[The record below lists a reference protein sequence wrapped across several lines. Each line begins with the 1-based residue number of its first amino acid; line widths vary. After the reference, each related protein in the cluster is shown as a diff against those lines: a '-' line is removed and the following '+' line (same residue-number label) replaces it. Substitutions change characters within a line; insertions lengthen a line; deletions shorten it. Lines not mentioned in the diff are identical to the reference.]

1 MLNRR
6 SFIATAGATVGA
18 GVAVTSLP
26 ALGQSGSRPA
36 EPPLPALG
44 SRLALPPVQL
54 LDGSVFRPAAA
65 EGQVLVL
72 YWWASW
78 CPFCA
83 VQSPHMEKLWQAQR
97 GRGLRML
104 ALSIDSRREAA
115 QSYLQKKGYTFPAGM
130 VTPAVARVLPKPRG
144 LPVTLVRG
152 RDGTVVWA
160 ESGELFPE
168 DVEGLAKFL

>member
-1 MLNRR
+1 MLTRR
-6 SFIATAGATVGA
+6 SFVASAAATVGA
-18 GVAVTSLP
+18 GAAITSLP
-26 ALGQSGSRPA
+26 GLAQSERKRA
-36 EPPLPALG
+36 EPPLPTLG
-44 SRLALPPVQL
+44 SRLALTPVRL
-54 LDGSVFRPAAA
+54 LDDSVFQPAAA

-97 GRGLRML
+97 GRGLQML
-104 ALSIDSRREAA
+104 ALSIDTRREAA
-115 QSYLQKKGYTFPAGM
+115 QSYMQKKGYTFPAGM

-152 RDGTVVWA
+152 RDGTVIWA
-160 ESGELFPE
+160 ESGEMFPE